1 MRVLAASFD
10 TEAAAEVVR
19 GALARLFRLK
29 GDDLEVAALGRAAEP
44 DGPAAILAGHFLDAD
59 AARASAYIQRE
70 GGRMVTD
77 VDGARTE
84 R

>member
-19 GALARLFRLK
+19 AGLARLFRLK
-29 GDDLEVAALGRAAEP
+29 RADLEVAALGRAAEP
-44 DGPAAILAGHFLDAD
+44 DGPAAVLAGHFLETDV
-59 AARASAYIQRE
+59 ARATAFIQRE
-70 GGRMVTD
+70 GGLLLTN
-77 VDGARTE
+77 VDGSRTE